1 MMSLRRAIEL
11 TRRIRVPSTSAIAT
25 RSRKATANSNSSSLP
40 LCGFIRSGFF
50 FGIVNFS
57 SGKVDWNWKNMGGG
71 TSQKPPLR
79 FNCYLN
85 ILIAIILGFG
95 SNISFSEEIDNN
107 LGTNMETG
115 EDGSGLR
122 RIEDGSVISN
132 IHTSKWRV
140 FTDNGRDLFL
150 QGKLMEA
157 ENYFLL
163 ALEEAKEGFGPRDPH
178 VASACNNLAELYRV
192 KKEFAKA
199 EPLYLEAINIL
210 EESFGPEDVR
220 VGVAYHNLGQ
230 FYLVQRKLEEAR
242 ISYEMKGRVL
252 GLGHSDYADT
262 MYHLGTVLF
271 LQGKEKDSIALIQD
285 SIRILEEGGQGESVP
300 CLRRLRYLS
309 QVLSKSNQLKEA
321 ENVQRKILHIMELS
335 KGWNSLDTIIA
346 AEGLAL
352 TLQSSGS
359 LQEAWQLLEKC
370 LEIRKSILHEDNI
383 QVFLCNY
390 IAAKTS
396 LLDLKIGFGVKGV
409 YGVKEARKELDKAKV
424 LLDNSIRV
432 AQRVL
437 DVSQKTRNIRKHK
450 EPGGTRKDEHVA
462 LTILLQSCNAMGLL
476 ATNKKE
482 LEEAG
487 EKHNIAEAEHGL
499 LECVSAFKEYG
510 NVVLI
515 SKSTEIKAEYLSCLR
530 HLLSLMVERTD
541 DKNSSMVQ
549 ELKVE
554 IKHIEAELSSIRKGP
569 H

>member
-1 MMSLRRAIEL
+1 MRRVRLWRLIVSFRLTIALRFLRRLRPPMTSLRRAIEL
-11 TRRIRVPSTSAIAT
+11 TRRIRVPPPSPFAT
-25 RSRKATANSNSSSLP
+25 TSRKAAANSSSLP
-40 LCGFIRSGFF
+40 LRA
-50 FGIVNFS
+50 IV
-57 SGKVDWNWKNMGGG
+57 
-71 TSQKPPLR
+71 
-79 FNCYLN
+79 
-85 ILIAIILGFG
+85 IGFG

-107 LGTNMETG
+107 LGTNMETE

-192 KKEFAKA
+192 KKEFVKA
-199 EPLYLEAINIL
+199 EPLYLDAINIL

-242 ISYEMKGRVL
+242 ISYEMKGQVL
-252 GLGHSDYADT
+252 GHGHSDYADT

-271 LQGKEKDSIALIQD
+271 LQGKEKDSVALIQD

-359 LQEAWQLLEKC
+359 LQEARKFLEKC
-370 LEIRKSILHEDNI
+370 LEVRKSILHEDNI
-383 QVFLCNY
+383 QIGANMLHLARVAILMSNQMMKVDFLE
-390 IAAKTS
+390 AK
-396 LLDLKIGFGVKGV
+396 
-409 YGVKEARKELDKAKV
+409 KELDKAKV
-424 LLDNSIRV
+424 LLDNSISV

-450 EPGGTRKDEHVA
+450 EPGRTGKDEHVA

-482 LEEAG
+482 LEAAG
-487 EKHNIAEAEHGL
+487 EKHYIAEAEQAL
-499 LECVSAFKEYG
+499 LECVSAFKM
-510 NVVLI
+510 NDSILIVSLI

-530 HLLSLMVERTD
+530 HLLSLMIERTD
-541 DKNSSMVQ
+541 ENSSSKVQ
-549 ELKVE
+549 ELKLE
-554 IKHIEAELSSIRKGP
+554 IKHIEAEVSSSRKCRG
-569 H
+569 

>member
-1 MMSLRRAIEL
+1 MALRFLHRLRPPMTSLRRAIEL
-11 TRRIRVPSTSAIAT
+11 TRRIRVPSPSPFAT
-25 RSRKATANSNSSSLP
+25 TSRKAAANSSSLP
-40 LCGFIRSGFF
+40 LRGDQRPHSRQLGFRLSTRGTEDKNCNLWILYVQAA
-50 FGIVNFS
+50 IV
-57 SGKVDWNWKNMGGG
+57 
-71 TSQKPPLR
+71 
-79 FNCYLN
+79 
-85 ILIAIILGFG
+85 IGFG

-107 LGTNMETG
+107 LGTNMETE

-192 KKEFAKA
+192 KKEFVKA
-199 EPLYLEAINIL
+199 EPLYLDAINIL

-242 ISYEMKGRVL
+242 ISYEMKGQVL
-252 GLGHSDYADT
+252 GHGHSDYADT

-271 LQGKEKDSIALIQD
+271 LQGKEKDSVALIQD

-359 LQEAWQLLEKC
+359 LQEARKLLEKC
-370 LEIRKSILHEDNI
+370 LEVRKSILHEDNI
-383 QVFLCNY
+383 QIGANMLHLARVAILMSNQMMKVDFLE
-390 IAAKTS
+390 AK
-396 LLDLKIGFGVKGV
+396 
-409 YGVKEARKELDKAKV
+409 KELDKAKV

-487 EKHNIAEAEHGL
+487 EKHYIAEAEHAL
-499 LECVSAFKEYG
+499 LECVSAFK
-510 NVVLI
+510 VLHAIFVSLI

-530 HLLSLMVERTD
+530 HLLNLMIERTD
-541 DKNSSMVQ
+541 EKSSSKVQ

-554 IKHIEAELSSIRKGP
+554 IKHIEAELSSSRKCRG
-569 H
+569 